1 MEYENTGSR
10 VTSATAALDA
20 VDERTRDLVRRRR
33 EGTLPTRGPVVR
45 RALLLAD
52 ISGLLATFVVSQAI
66 FGGHGTDDR
75 LGPSMET
82 LTFLATLPVWALAAR
97 AYGLYD
103 HDETRTDH
111 STVED
116 LTGVFHLLTVGSW
129 LLFALISV
137 TRIASPPAAR
147 ELFFWGVG
155 LVTVSALR
163 VLARA
168 LCRRS
173 ASYLQNTVIVGAGH
187 TGQLVA
193 RKVLQH
199 REYGLNLVGFIDH
212 REPRERRPGLE
223 RVPVLGEVKRLP
235 QIVDQL
241 GIERVIFAFADTPS
255 RKLVALIRELRD
267 RRVEIDV
274 VPRMF
279 EITGPALDVHDIEG
293 LPLIALRART
303 PRRSSLLLK
312 RSADVVVAGV
322 LLVLTAPLFVWIALR
337 VRRDSAGP
345 VFFRQTRLGYHRR
358 EFTLLKF
365 RTMTIDTDPS
375 VHEEYSRRS
384 LAGDLAPEDSGLF
397 KLDQADQVTPFGRFL
412 RRTSLD
418 ELPQLINVLWGDM
431 SLVGPRPCLAYEAQY
446 FEPHHLERFDVPAG
460 ITGLW
465 QVSAR
470 ARSTLGEALDMD
482 VTYARNWSLWLD
494 LRLLLRTPLQLLR
507 PSVTR

>member
-1 MEYENTGSR
+1 M
-10 VTSATAALDA
+10 TSAIATLEA
-20 VDERTRDLVRRRR
+20 VDERTRDLLARRR
-33 EGTLPTRGPVVR
+33 EGTLPRRGDIVR

-52 ISGLLATFVVSQAI
+52 IGGLLVTFVVSQAI
-66 FGGHGTDDR
+66 FSGHGADDR
-75 LGPSMET
+75 LGPSTET
-82 LTFLATLPVWALAAR
+82 LTFLATLPVWAIAAR

-103 HDETRTDH
+103 RDERRTDH

-116 LTGVFHLLTVGSW
+116 LTGVFHLITVGSW
-129 LLFALISV
+129 LLFALVAV
-137 TRIASPPAAR
+137 THVASPPAVR
-147 ELFFWGVG
+147 ELFFWAMA
-155 LVTVSALR
+155 LVSVSALR
-163 VLARA
+163 VLART

-173 ASYLQNTVIVGAGH
+173 ASYLQNTVVVGAGH

-212 REPRERRPGLE
+212 REPRERWPGLE
-223 RVPVLGEVKRLP
+223 RVPVLGEVRRLP
-235 QIVDQL
+235 EIVDQF

-267 RRVEIDV
+267 REVEIDV

-279 EITGPALDVHDIEG
+279 ELTGPALDVHDIEG
-293 LPLIALRART
+293 LPLIALRSTR

-312 RSADVVVAGV
+312 RLCDVVVATV
-322 LLVLTAPLFVWIALR
+322 LLALTAPLFVWIALR
-337 VRRDSAGP
+337 VRRDSPGP
-345 VFFRQTRLGYHRR
+345 VFFRQTRLGYRRR

-365 RTMTIDTDPS
+365 RTMAVDTDPS

-384 LAGDLAPEDSGLF
+384 LAGDLAPEESGLF
-397 KLDQADQVTPFGRFL
+397 KLDQADKVTPFGRFL

-418 ELPQLINVLWGDM
+418 ELPQLLNVLRGDM
-431 SLVGPRPCLAYEAQY
+431 SLVGPRPCLEYEAQH

-470 ARSTLGEALDMD
+470 ARSTLGEALEMD

-494 LRLLLRTPLQLLR
+494 LRLLLKTPLQLIR
-507 PSVTR
+507 PSVTQ